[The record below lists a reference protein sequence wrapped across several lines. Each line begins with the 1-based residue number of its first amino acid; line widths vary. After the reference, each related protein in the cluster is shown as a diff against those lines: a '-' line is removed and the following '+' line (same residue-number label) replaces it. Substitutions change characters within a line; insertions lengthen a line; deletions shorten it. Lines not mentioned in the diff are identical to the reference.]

1 MNLSSLPS
9 LYFESVGRGPDVV
22 LVHGWG
28 LHGGVWSRVAQ
39 ALADEFTVH
48 CVDLPGHGHSVSLQ
62 DYTLDNLA
70 RALAATFPLPVQ
82 VVGWSL
88 GGLAAMRWALDA
100 PASLKSLT
108 LVASSPCFVQ
118 RADWPHAQ
126 AVQVMRQFADNLG
139 GQFEQTLRRFLAL
152 QTLGSESA
160 HAVLAEMKHIL
171 FAHGRPSALEAAL
184 AVLESSDVRHE
195 LPQLHLPT
203 HLSYG
208 QRDALTPIGAAR
220 WLAGA
225 IAGSTLTEFPQASH
239 APFLSH
245 EAEFVAD
252 LIPFLQRHA

>member
-9 LYFESVGRGPDVV
+9 LYFESVGRGPMWCWCTAGACTAGNGR
-22 LVHGWG
+22 GWRRR
-28 LHGGVWSRVAQ
+28 WPTSS
-39 ALADEFTVH
+39 TVH
-48 CVDLPGHGHSVSLQ
+48 CVDLPGHGHSASLQ

-139 GQFEQTLRRFLAL
+139 GQFETNLAPFSGPANA
-152 QTLGSESA
+152 GSESA
-160 HAVLAEMKHIL
+160 HAVLAEMKHIP

-208 QRDALTPIGAAR
+208 QRDALTPIGARRAGWLFTPAAR
-220 WLAGA
+220 
-225 IAGSTLTEFPQASH
+225 
-239 APFLSH
+239 
-245 EAEFVAD
+245 
-252 LIPFLQRHA
+252 

>member
-1 MNLSSLPS
+1 M
-9 LYFESVGRGPDVV
+9 V

-48 CVDLPGHGHSVSLQ
+48 CVDLPGHGHSASLQ

-70 RALAATFPLPVQ
+70 RAGGDVSAA
-82 VVGWSL
+82 GAG
-88 GGLAAMRWALDA
+88 GGLVAGRPGRHALGA
-100 PASLKSLT
+100 GCAGLAEKSLT

-139 GQFEQTLRRFLAL
+139 GQFEQTLRRFWP

-220 WLAGA
+220 WLASA
-225 IAGSTLTEFPQASH
+225 IAGSTLTNSRRPRMRRSCRTRRSLW
-239 APFLSH
+239 P
-245 EAEFVAD
+245 
-252 LIPFLQRHA
+252 I